1 MTERE
6 KRQALVA
13 KTLRQMIKNG
23 EAVLH
28 EKVYQTRTGS
38 YDTAKFWK
46 III

>member
-1 MTERE
+1 MTDKE

-13 KTLRQMIKNG
+13 KTLMLMIKNG

-28 EKVYQTRTGS
+28 EKIYQTRTGS
-38 YDTAKFWK
+38 YDTARFWK